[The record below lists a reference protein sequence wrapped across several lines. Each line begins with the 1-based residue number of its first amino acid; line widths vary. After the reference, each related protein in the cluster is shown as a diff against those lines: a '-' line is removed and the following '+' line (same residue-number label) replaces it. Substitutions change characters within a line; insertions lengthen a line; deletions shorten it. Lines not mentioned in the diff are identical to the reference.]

1 MTEIIIAIITTIG
14 VIVSS
19 VVNLLINSKNV
30 KKKDLDEK
38 IDEVQM
44 DNCKNYL
51 VQAIAKVEAG
61 GKLSSVEMER
71 YYENYDTYTKL
82 GGNSYIHS
90 ETEKLKKEG
99 LL

>member
-1 MTEIIIAIITTIG
+1 MTEIIITIITTIG

-51 VQAIAKVEAG
+51 VQAIAKLEAG
-61 GKLSSVEMER
+61 GKLSPVEIER
-71 YYENYDTYTKL
+71 FYENYDTYTKL

>member
-51 VQAIAKVEAG
+51 VQAIAKIEAG
-61 GKLSSVEMER
+61 GKLSPVEMER

>member
-61 GKLSSVEMER
+61 GKLSPVEMER

-99 LL
+99 LI